1 MRRRQSASASTPGR
15 GYPHPYNARV
25 PRQTVIEPRP
35 AGAASEAAPAP
46 NTQTAAR
53 IDAPPHAAADAT
65 PDAPGDTPP
74 PAPREPVTLRTLR
87 RMAERG
93 EPFACLTAS
102 DATTARWLARAG
114 VHLLLMPDS
123 AAETIL
129 GFPRTIFMPLDLS
142 IALTAAVKRG
152 APDVVVM
159 GDMPFLSYQT
169 SDEEG
174 VRNAG
179 RYLTEGHADIVK
191 MELDASFAPLVEKL
205 ARAGIPVCAHV
216 GLKPQHVLKA
226 GGYVAAGRTAEDA
239 ARVVADAVALERAGA
254 VMLLVEAVPDE
265 VTKRIVEETTVP
277 LIGIGAG
284 TACHGQILVV
294 QDLLGMTDHPP
305 RFAEAAAALGPAI
318 RTAGVEWVRRVAA
331 GNIGGQRYS
340 MPEPESERFGRAK
353 G

>member
-1 MRRRQSASASTPGR
+1 
-15 GYPHPYNARV
+15 
-25 PRQTVIEPRP
+25 
-35 AGAASEAAPAP
+35 
-46 NTQTAAR
+46 
-53 IDAPPHAAADAT
+53 
-65 PDAPGDTPP
+65 
-74 PAPREPVTLRTLR
+74 
-87 RMAERG
+87 MAERG
-93 EPFACLTAS
+93 EPFACLTAA

-123 AAETIL
+123 AAETVL
-129 GFPRTIFMPLDLS
+129 GFDRTIFMPLDLS
-142 IALTAAVKRG
+142 IVLTAAVKRG

-169 SDEEG
+169 SDEEAI
-174 VRNAG
+174 RNAG

-191 MELDASFAPLVEKL
+191 MEMDASFAPMVAKM

-239 ARVVADAVALERAGA
+239 RRVVADAVALEQAGA

-265 VTKRIVEETTVP
+265 VTARILEETSVP

-305 RFAEAAAALGPAI
+305 RFAEAVAQLGPAI
-318 RTAGVEWVRRVAA
+318 QEAGAKWVQRV
-331 GNIGGQRYS
+331 GSRNIGGSRYTMS
-340 MPEPESERFGRAK
+340 AGESERLARENGR
-353 G
+353 

>member
-1 MRRRQSASASTPGR
+1 
-15 GYPHPYNARV
+15 
-25 PRQTVIEPRP
+25 
-35 AGAASEAAPAP
+35 
-46 NTQTAAR
+46 
-53 IDAPPHAAADAT
+53 
-65 PDAPGDTPP
+65 
-74 PAPREPVTLRTLR
+74 
-87 RMAERG
+87 MAERG
-93 EPFACLTAS
+93 EPFACLTAA

-129 GFPRTIFMPLDLS
+129 GFERTIFMPMELS
-142 IALTAAVKRG
+142 IVLTAAVKRG

-169 SDEEG
+169 SDEEAI
-174 VRNAG
+174 RNAG
-179 RYLTEGHADIVK
+179 RYLVEGHADIVK
-191 MELDASFAPLVEKL
+191 MEMDASFAPLVEKM
-205 ARAGIPVCAHV
+205 AHAGIPVCGHV

-239 ARVVADAVALERAGA
+239 RRVVDDAVALEQAGA

-265 VTKRIVEETTVP
+265 VAARILEETSVP

-305 RFAEAAAALGPAI
+305 RFAEAVAELGPAI
-318 RTAGVEWVRRVAA
+318 QEAGSKWVRRVAER
-331 GNIGGQRYS
+331 NIGGSRYT
-340 MPEPESERFGRAK
+340 MPEGESERLARENGT
-353 G
+353 